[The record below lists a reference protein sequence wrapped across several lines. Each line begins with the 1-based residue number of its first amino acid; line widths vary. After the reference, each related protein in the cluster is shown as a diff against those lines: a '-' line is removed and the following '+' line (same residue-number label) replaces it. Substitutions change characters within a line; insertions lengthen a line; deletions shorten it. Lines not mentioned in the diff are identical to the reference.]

1 MNENP
6 KKKIDIGKYILVFI
20 LTGFIFGLGFWLSSD
35 LDRLKLSQV
44 NNLRQDLQLDVL
56 SAETQFSLLSANV
69 CQHIDSSV
77 LTSELY
83 SMGQRLGY
91 MEEALGSNNPTV
103 IRLKKQYSL
112 LEIKQ
117 WQLAK
122 KAQEQC
128 GSQLIPILYFYSNHT
143 DCPSCNQQGY
153 VLTYLRSKYPF
164 LRVYSFDYNLDLSA
178 LQTLKALYAI
188 KKELPIIIIGDQP
201 YYGFRDRDAIE
212 KILPEVFDTLK
223 KNQEKE
229 KPIKTSL
236 SQP

>member
-1 MNENP
+1 MENI
-6 KKKIDIGKYILVFI
+6 KKKIELKHYLLTFI
-20 LTGFIFGLGFWLSSD
+20 IAGLIFGLGFWVSAD
-35 LDRLKLSQV
+35 LDRLRLSQV

-69 CQHIDSSV
+69 CQHIDSSA

-83 SMGQRLGY
+83 SMGQRLDY
-91 MEEALGSNNPTV
+91 MEGALGNKNQTV

-117 WQLAK
+117 WQLTK

-128 GSQLIPILYFYSNHT
+128 QAEIIPMLYFYSNKK
-143 DCPSCNQQGY
+143 DCPTCNQQGY
-153 VLTYLRSKYPF
+153 VLTYMRSKYPF
-164 LRVYSFDYNLDLSA
+164 LRVYSFDANLDLSA
-178 LQTLKALYAI
+178 IETLKSLYSL
-188 KKELPIIIIGDQP
+188 KNELPAIVVGDKP
-201 YYGFRDRDAIE
+201 YYGFRDREAIE
-212 KILPEVFDTLK
+212 KILPKVFNTLK

-229 KPIKTSL
+229 KPVKTSL